1 MKPNRC
7 EVKRLLC
14 ALVALCLML
23 CGAALAEAE
32 DPVAVR
38 VGNYSYPLSL
48 VQRSLDS
55 VIKMSDALSDEPM
68 TAEERARTA
77 ADTIDNFVGIGLVE
91 SKLAE
96 AGQHDFTDDEI
107 ELMKSAASGR
117 YEEIWQGV
125 YQMMLDRDMDV
136 TEDKVSQAVADEGYD
151 MDSIFREYEVSE
163 RQRRAIALY
172 VPEIVLTEA
181 ELEDYYETQFLAPDR
196 ERYKDDVPRYEREV
210 LATDDESFYTP
221 EGYRYIRQIL
231 LEYPEEV
238 VEALEPSREKV
249 ESAATAVTE
258 ALAKLAE
265 VASTTDDWSNMDA
278 PRADYDAAAEKMEAA
293 KQTYLDER
301 DALTLPLVQGTVD
314 EITERYEAG
323 IDFQSLIAKYSAD
336 TSERN
341 AAGTGYPLHAQSEGW
356 PEDFIKAGMALEKP
370 GDISAPVLTEKGIH
384 ILYYAG
390 DVPAGDHVLTD
401 DEKEL
406 LKQSA
411 LYYRQVAALEA
422 LFEDWKKDYDIETH
436 PELLKY

>member
-7 EVKRLLC
+7 VGKRLLC
-14 ALVALCLML
+14 ALFALCLAM
-23 CGAALAEAE
+23 CGAAFADAD
-32 DPVAVR
+32 DPVVVR
-38 VGNYSYPLSL
+38 VGDYTYPQSL

-55 VIKMSDALSDEPM
+55 VIKMTDALGDEPM
-68 TAEERARTA
+68 TDEERAQAA
-77 ADTIDNFVGIGLVE
+77 ADTIENFVGIGLIE

-107 ELMKSAASGR
+107 ELMKSAASSR

-125 YQMMLDRDMDV
+125 YRMMVDRDMDV
-136 TEDKVSQAVADEGYD
+136 TQDKVSKAVADEGYD
-151 MDSIFREYEVSE
+151 MDSIYREYEVSE

-172 VPEIVLTEA
+172 VPEILLTEKD
-181 ELEDYYETQFLAPDR
+181 LEEYYETQFLAPDR
-196 ERYKDDVPRYEREV
+196 ERYKDDVLRYEREI

-238 VEALEPSREKV
+238 VEALESEKNAV
-249 ESAATAVTE
+249 ERAANAATE

-265 VASTTDDWSNMDA
+265 VASTTDDWSNLDA
-278 PRADYDAAAEKMEAA
+278 PRADYDAAAAKLEQAKEAYIEK
-293 KQTYLDER
+293 R
-301 DALTLPLVQGTVD
+301 DAVTMPLIQGTVD
-314 EITERYEAG
+314 EIMERFDAG
-323 IDFQSLIAKYSAD
+323 IDFKSLIAKYSAD

-341 AAGTGYPLHAQSEGW
+341 AAGDGYPLHPDSEGW
-356 PEDFIKAGMALEKP
+356 PEDFIAAGMALEKP
-370 GDISAPVLTEKGIH
+370 GDISDPVLTEKGIH

-411 LYYRQVAALEA
+411 LYYRQVEALEA
-422 LFEDWKKDYDIETH
+422 LFEEWKDDYYIETH